1 MERDWHER
9 SFADLKT
16 AQLYAIVA
24 LRERVFVVEQNCVYL
39 DADGLDLRSRHM
51 WAEREDKIEAYLRI
65 VPAGAK
71 YPEIS
76 IGRVV
81 VAPEARGTGLG
92 RDLMRRGISAANG
105 THEPI
110 RIGAQAHLEKFYVE
124 LGFAIASSPYLEDG
138 IPHVEMVR
146 PAGS

>member
-1 MERDWHER
+1 VERDWHER